1 MKITYKIKDTD
12 DSIGQKLGPLMFVPD
27 RLDHVTVNGKRW
39 TVDSREI
46 LDIEKQDVIVWLYD
60 DTRKY

>member
-12 DSIGQKLGPLMFVPD
+12 DSIAQKIGPLMFVPD
-27 RLDHVTVNGKRW
+27 IFDHVTINGKRW

-46 LDIEKQDVIVWLYD
+46 LNIEKQDVIVWLYD